1 MVRMKKRT
9 LYTIFCMILVFM
21 LSTVVEF
28 AADSAYLGDADGN
41 GKVNA
46 ADARIILR
54 HSANLGKVADEFAHL
69 ADINSDEKIT
79 AADAR
84 IALRMSASLEELFK
98 FGEEYHLHDYET
110 VFVKNAT
117 CTEEGKKQDV
127 CKICSKITKE
137 SVVEKNHI
145 LMLIRL
151 KKKLLVILMEKNI
164 QFAVLVV
171 ILLLLQLKNFL
182 IHILRQLALN
192 KKTCRICGVTQGNK
206 KEHDYVT
213 SSCFSPATCKNCGT
227 TSGKAP
233 GHTFSGLKCTKCG
246 KQYNSME
253 DYAVTCIKNDLM
265 YRLKNPNSLIIN
277 RINYTIPN
285 SKDCVFVLWINI
297 SAMNGFGGYTRETIY
312 YGIDN
317 SGKAYYVD
325 LPNIRDTTM
334 RPVDLDYV
342 EKQLGLN

>member
-1 MVRMKKRT
+1 MKKRT
-9 LYTIFCMILVFM
+9 LYTIFYMILVFM
-21 LSTVVEF
+21 LSTVVAF

-117 CTEEGKKQDV
+117 CTEEGKKHDV
-127 CKICSKITKE
+127 CKICGKITKE
-137 SVVEKNHI
+137 SVVEKKPHTYVDKI
-145 LMLIRL
+145 EKEATCYTEGEKHSVCSSCGDTVVVTIE
-151 KKKLLVILMEKNI
+151 KLPHSYTEATCTNP
-164 QFAVLVV
+164 
-171 ILLLLQLKNFL
+171 
-182 IHILRQLALN
+182 
-192 KKTCRICGVTQGNK
+192 KTCRICGVTQGNK

-227 TSGKAP
+227 TSGNAP

-246 KQYNSME
+246 KQYDSME
-253 DYAVTCIKNDLM
+253 NYAIKCIREDLM

-277 RINYTIPN
+277 SIQYTIPN
-285 SKDCVFVLWINI
+285 KEDRVFVLWINM
-297 SAMNGFGGYTRETIY
+297 SAMNGFGGYTRETIV
-312 YGIDN
+312 YGIDSDGN
-317 SGKAYYVD
+317 FHYGRGFVGGNTFYNVDVGYVK
-325 LPNIRDTTM
+325 
-334 RPVDLDYV
+334 
-342 EKQLGLN
+342 KQLGLN